1 MARVRK
7 EEQEFGSESFLD
19 VVANVVGILI
29 ILVMV
34 VGMRIQKSSAEAV
47 EAEVPAVDLSA
58 MRSQSQQLSR
68 ELDQLAAQIG
78 LSGRELL
85 ELASQQQDLAA
96 LGADRR
102 REMDQRRLALDE
114 LSRRQLDEQQ
124 RRAAAEQLASQ
135 LERDL
140 ETTESSKQKITIESY
155 PTPLSRTVDGKEQH
169 FQLRAGR
176 IAPIPLD
183 ELLVKLKAD
192 AQSQFWKLKDLPEA
206 TATVGPIDG
215 FRLRYTFQRVDV
227 PLEDQ
232 IAGRRMVSSMAQL
245 SQWTLIPSDNLL
257 GETLE
262 EALLPQSE
270 FHRALTKHR
279 GRNTTVTLWT
289 YPDSF
294 KEFRR
299 LKKEL
304 YQLGFPIAGRPMPA
318 DSPIGGSPHGSKS
331 AAQ

>member
-47 EAEVPAVDLSA
+47 EAEVPNVDLSA
-58 MRSQSQQLSR
+58 AKSEARQLGG
-68 ELDQLAAQIG
+68 ELDQLSSQLAQ
-78 LSGRELL
+78 STREL
-85 ELASQQQDLAA
+85 EQLASQQLDLAA

-102 REMDQRRLALDE
+102 RELDQHRRALD
-114 LSRRQLDEQQ
+114 LQSRRQFDEQQ
-124 RRAAAEQLASQ
+124 RLAAAEHLASQ

-140 ETTESSKQKITIESY
+140 ASAESSKQKITIESY

-169 FQLRAGR
+169 FQLRGGR

-206 TATVGPIDG
+206 TATVGPLDG

-257 GETLE
+257 GETIE

-270 FHRALTKHR
+270 FHRALAKHR
-279 GRNTTVTLWT
+279 GRATTVTLWT

-294 KEFRR
+294 NEFRR

-304 YQLGFPIAGRPMPA
+304 YQLGLPIAGRPLPA
-318 DSPIGGSPHGSKS
+318 DTPIGGSPHGSKS